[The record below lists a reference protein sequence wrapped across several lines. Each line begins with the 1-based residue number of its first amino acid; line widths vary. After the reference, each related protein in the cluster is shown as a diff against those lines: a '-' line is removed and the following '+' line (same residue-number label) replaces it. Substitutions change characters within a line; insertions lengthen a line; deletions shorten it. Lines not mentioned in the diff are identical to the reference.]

1 MCACI
6 PEEEE
11 VYTTDDTRVAES
23 VMLYKVLYTIF
34 YSRFQRY
41 RLGYL
46 ISSLV
51 TRDFEVVMGRI
62 YADICASSLSMS
74 LDTNTRTVGAATRSC
89 SDCLVIYLSAVRL
102 DRGFHL

>member
-6 PEEEE
+6 PEEE

-51 TRDFEVVMGRI
+51 TRDFEVVTTW
-62 YADICASSLSMS
+62 ADICAYTM
-74 LDTNTRTVGAATRSC
+74 
-89 SDCLVIYLSAVRL
+89 
-102 DRGFHL
+102 HLQLEHVARH